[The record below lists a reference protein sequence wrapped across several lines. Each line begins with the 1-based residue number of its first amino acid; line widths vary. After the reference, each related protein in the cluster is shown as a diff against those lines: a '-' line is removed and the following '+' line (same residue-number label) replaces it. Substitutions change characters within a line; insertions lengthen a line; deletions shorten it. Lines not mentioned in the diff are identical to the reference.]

1 MAALA
6 AFVLVHNYFV
16 DLLVPMMILR
26 FGWTIMSKL
35 NMSTIWMIRE
45 IIMKTMTII
54 IRHIS
59 QLSWLDY
66 NSMPHR

>member
-35 NMSTIWMIRE
+35 NVSTMWMIME
-45 IIMKTMTII
+45 IIVKRMAII
-54 IRHIS
+54 ILTADLAS
-59 QLSWLDY
+59 DDDY
-66 NSMPHR
+66 H

>member
-6 AFVLVHNYFV
+6 AFVLVHNIFV

-35 NMSTIWMIRE
+35 NVSTMWMIME
-45 IIMKTMTII
+45 IIVKRMII
-54 IRHIS
+54 MILTADS
-59 QLSWLDY
+59 ASDDDY
-66 NSMPHR
+66 H

>member
-6 AFVLVHNYFV
+6 AFVLVHNYIV

-35 NMSTIWMIRE
+35 NVSTMWMIME
-45 IIMKTMTII
+45 IIVKRMII
-54 IRHIS
+54 IILTADS
-59 QLSWLDY
+59 ASDDDY
-66 NSMPHR
+66 H

>member
-35 NMSTIWMIRE
+35 NVSTMWMIME
-45 IIMKTMTII
+45 IIVKRMII
-54 IRHIS
+54 IILTADS
-59 QLSWLDY
+59 ASDDDY
-66 NSMPHR
+66 H

>member
-35 NMSTIWMIRE
+35 NVSTMWMIME
-45 IIMKTMTII
+45 IIVKRMTIMI
-54 IRHIS
+54 LTADS
-59 QLSWLDY
+59 ASDDDY
-66 NSMPHR
+66 H